1 MDGTM
6 FDKLIRGKNINFLI
20 GSGAS
25 ASLYPT
31 LSLGPDCPSFEDVV
45 CHENISDETKI
56 FMYLYYFRKA
66 IVSMAVGRK
75 EFDEKYEKNK
85 GYKQYKRFVELIY
98 GFLERE
104 SNERPKRANIFST
117 NYDLLIERACD
128 AFLMEHPL
136 ASFNDGSRGAFIRYI
151 SNQNFYLNV
160 THSGYNDTYRREVP
174 TVNLIKLHGSVS
186 WKVDQDKILAV
197 SDNFHINL
205 VKKKSDEVGISLEGG
220 EKILEEC
227 REKSTGV
234 FVEKLNETVSLLGLD
249 LQKLK
254 DFFIEYKELPII
266 NPDKDKFYA
275 TVVKQHHY
283 QMLRS
288 FSYELEGKQAVLIVF
303 GFSFADEHITDI
315 FRRSLLNP
323 ELLVIIISYS
333 LEEQE
338 KHKNLFKGHE
348 NIVYLPKSY
357 ENQKG
362 DFEFLLSLLGEYDA

>member
-1 MDGTM
+1 MDVTM
-6 FDKLIRGKNINFLI
+6 FDKLVRGKNVNFLI

-31 LSLGPDCPSFEDVV
+31 LSLGKDCPSFEDVV

-66 IVSMAVGRK
+66 IVPMAFVRNN
-75 EFDEKYEKNK
+75 FDETYGKSEGYE
-85 GYKQYKRFVELIY
+85 QYKKFVELLY
-98 GFLERE
+98 GFLEGE

-117 NYDLLIERACD
+117 NYDLMIERACD
-128 AFLMEHPL
+128 VFLMKYPL
-136 ASFNDGSRGAFIRYI
+136 AFFNDGSRGAFRRYI

-160 THSGYNDTYRREVP
+160 THSGYNDAYRREIP
-174 TVNLIKLHGSVS
+174 TINLIKLHGSVS
-186 WKVDQDKILAV
+186 WEVDQDKILAV
-197 SDNFHINL
+197 YHNAHICCVQKNF
-205 VKKKSDEVGISLEGG
+205 DAVGVSLETI
-220 EKILEEC
+220 EKQIEDCQAQE
-227 REKSTGV
+227 TAV
-234 FVEKLNETVSLLGLD
+234 FVDRLNDKVSSAELDTEKLQE
-249 LQKLK
+249 
-254 DFFIEYKELPII
+254 FFTSYEKLPII
-266 NPDKDKFYA
+266 NPDKRKFSS
-275 TVVKQHHY
+275 TLFQQHYY